1 MLTNC
6 TSALISVSQMYKV
19 SLEEHPICKKI
30 ETSGAGVVIRLER
43 GTKLLV
49 YGPADA
55 TATSSSFVLL
65 KFRPIYLC
73 VANLRRFHGKEFV
86 KRTSVLKACSRCRD
100 RNELNG
106 NTYRSICEL
115 PVPFSSVFLAAM
127 WAVSKTFCIMYCQ
140 CLTPITL
147 ICVIHLAGYRIIQ
160 PMLVADAVLN
170 ELRLGIEKFC

>member
-1 MLTNC
+1 M
-6 TSALISVSQMYKV
+6 
-19 SLEEHPICKKI
+19 
-30 ETSGAGVVIRLER
+30 VIRLER

-49 YGPADA
+49 YGPTDA
-55 TATSSSFVLL
+55 TATSSSCVLL

-115 PVPFSSVFLAAM
+115 PVPFSSFSSIFSGSDVSGLKDSLHHVLSVFNTDNFNM
-127 WAVSKTFCIMYCQ
+127 RYPPCWVSYYPTN
-140 CLTPITL
+140 
-147 ICVIHLAGYRIIQ
+147 AG
-160 PMLVADAVLN
+160 
-170 ELRLGIEKFC
+170 G

>member
-1 MLTNC
+1 
-6 TSALISVSQMYKV
+6 MYKV

-73 VANLRRFHGKEFV
+73 VANLRRFHGKKFV

-106 NTYRSICEL
+106 NTYKSICEL
-115 PVPFSSVFLAAM
+115 PVPFSSVFLASM
-127 WAVSKTFCIMYCQ
+127 
-140 CLTPITL
+140 
-147 ICVIHLAGYRIIQ
+147 
-160 PMLVADAVLN
+160 
-170 ELRLGIEKFC
+170 